1 MQKVFITY
9 RLAPGVSM
17 DAYKEWSRT
26 VDQRI
31 TPFQD
36 SIDGF
41 VPWQILGGEPDDT
54 GVDIIEEITIEDWDA
69 YQKMQ
74 KESSEMAVVLEGFE
88 RLKEFGELLKGSYG
102 SLRRGQA
109 EIELV
114 DYFSADQ
121 EPVRIELDPRLAPE
135 ENIERYFKR
144 YGKAKRA
151 GPSIEARK
159 GEVEA
164 RVKKLAQLGEEVLEA
179 ADEEVLDRV
188 SQEATGYLRAKK
200 RSRKED
206 SIQKAQ
212 KKDSFAQARSRK

>member
-1 MQKVFITY
+1 MGTRGVADRRQNVHTNAPAECRDAARNKTVPSDRLGVTAAQGPRHLGAIQRCFGRSNTAGRLRAATPSRKRFLMQKVFITY

-88 RLKEFGELLKGSYG
+88 RLVDQSTVRVYYG
-102 SLRRGQA
+102 
-109 EIELV
+109 
-114 DYFSADQ
+114 
-121 EPVRIELDPRLAPE
+121 
-135 ENIERYFKR
+135 N
-144 YGKAKRA
+144 
-151 GPSIEARK
+151 
-159 GEVEA
+159 
-164 RVKKLAQLGEEVLEA
+164 RVK
-179 ADEEVLDRV
+179 
-188 SQEATGYLRAKK
+188 
-200 RSRKED
+200 
-206 SIQKAQ
+206 
-212 KKDSFAQARSRK
+212 

>member
-74 KESSEMAVVLEGFE
+74 KESSEMAVVFEGFE
-88 RLKEFGELLKGSYG
+88 RLVDQPTVRVYYG
-102 SLRRGQA
+102 
-109 EIELV
+109 
-114 DYFSADQ
+114 
-121 EPVRIELDPRLAPE
+121 
-135 ENIERYFKR
+135 N
-144 YGKAKRA
+144 
-151 GPSIEARK
+151 
-159 GEVEA
+159 
-164 RVKKLAQLGEEVLEA
+164 RVK
-179 ADEEVLDRV
+179 
-188 SQEATGYLRAKK
+188 
-200 RSRKED
+200 
-206 SIQKAQ
+206 
-212 KKDSFAQARSRK
+212 